1 MMSLVSLE
9 SRLGVVLLLSL
20 PQLFVIE
27 TMGMWLPLAL
37 VSVVLL
43 LPESII
49 HLKALVKDKTVLLL
63 IGLIMAQ
70 CLSLVWSV
78 DRVLGIK
85 VIIYEAVFIVVFS
98 AAKYCDWGS
107 LKRQP
112 TMWAFSIGCCLLAGF
127 VIVCR
132 VFPELEKTF
141 LLSEWSGIFI
151 NPNVQQGLAD
161 GSIRNNAFDPVKA
174 GGIFVNAN
182 VASCYL
188 GMLSLCALACIRR
201 PRLAWGISL
210 PLLVAVF
217 STGSKTAT
225 ILLIG
230 LTIVYLV
237 VALVLKNIL
246 AARMALALG
255 VMVASMMMLFYSPIP
270 QQLVDKITSQETSQA
285 PTLPSASPPLPDEPG
300 PRETLDNAED
310 SMSSRLLIWQYGLE
324 AFEERPLMG
333 QGYGGWQQG
342 FSSYVKRLREEGV
355 ELRDGFPPHNTFIY
369 LWSQS
374 GALSVLFATL
384 LLLYWSGS
392 SLSAIGKN
400 REKEHGLRMAMALAG
415 AWVWLTVHGMGDNTG
430 LLGDAHQV
438 TLLAVIIAG
447 IDNLSERKRASAA

>member
-1 MMSLVSLE
+1 MTSSISLE
-9 SRLGVVLLLSL
+9 SRLSFVLLLSL
-20 PQLFVIE
+20 PQFFVVKV
-27 TMGMWLPLAL
+27 MGMWLPLAL
-37 VSVVLL
+37 VAVVLL
-43 LPESII
+43 FPELII
-49 HLKALVKDKTVLLL
+49 RFRELVRDRTVLLL
-63 IGLIMAQ
+63 MGLMATQ
-70 CLSLVWSV
+70 CFALTGSV
-78 DRVLGIK
+78 DKAMGVK
-85 VIIYEAVFIVVFS
+85 VIVYEAVFIVVFL
-98 AAKYCDWGS
+98 AAKHCDWER
-107 LKRQP
+107 LKKQP
-112 TMWAFSIGCCLLAGF
+112 AMWIFFIGCFLLAGF
-127 VIVCR
+127 VIICR
-132 VFPELEKTF
+132 IFPELEDTF
-141 LLSEWSGIFI
+141 LLSGWSGIFI

-161 GSIRNNAFDPVKA
+161 GSIRNNVFDPVKA

-188 GMLSLCALACIRR
+188 GMLSLCTLACIRR

-225 ILLIG
+225 VILIG

-237 VALVLKNIL
+237 VALVLRNIL
-246 AARMALALG
+246 AAKMALALG
-255 VMVASMMMLFYSPIP
+255 VMVASMMILFYSPIP
-270 QQLVDKITSQETSQA
+270 QQFVGKITSQETSLA
-285 PTLPSASPPLPDEPG
+285 PMLPSASPPSSDEPG

-310 SMSSRLLIWQYGLE
+310 SMNSRLLIWQYGLE

-342 FSSYVKRLREEGV
+342 FSSYVKRLGEEGI

-374 GALSVLFATL
+374 GALSVVFAAL
-384 LLLYWSGS
+384 LLLYWSGI

-400 REKEHGLRMAMALAG
+400 REKEHGLRMAMALTG

>member
-1 MMSLVSLE
+1 MISLISLE
-9 SRLGVVLLLSL
+9 SRLGLVLLLSL
-20 PQLFVIE
+20 PQVFIIE
-27 TMGMWLPLAL
+27 AMGMWLPLAL
-37 VSVVLL
+37 VSVALLFPELILHMKALAKDRAVLL
-43 LPESII
+43 LVG
-49 HLKALVKDKTVLLL
+49 LVMT
-63 IGLIMAQ
+63 Q

-78 DRVLGIK
+78 DRALGIK

-98 AAKYCDWGS
+98 ATKLCDWRK
-107 LKRQP
+107 LKKQP
-112 TMWAFSIGCCLLAGF
+112 TMWAFIFGSFLLATF
-127 VIVCR
+127 VIICR
-132 VFPELEKTF
+132 AFPELENAF
-141 LLSEWSGIFI
+141 LISEWSGIFI
-151 NPNVQQGLAD
+151 NPNVQHGLAD
-161 GSIRNNAFDPVKA
+161 GSIRNNALDPVKA

-210 PLLVAVF
+210 VLLVAVF

-225 ILLIG
+225 VILIG

-237 VALVLKNIL
+237 VAFVLKNIL
-246 AARMALALG
+246 AARMALVLG

-270 QQLVDKITSQETSQA
+270 QQFVDKITSQETGQA
-285 PTLPSASPPLPDEPG
+285 PTLPSASPPPPDEPS

-310 SMSSRLLIWQYGLE
+310 SMNSRLLIWQYGLE
-324 AFEERPLMG
+324 AFEEKPLMG

-342 FSSYVKRLREEGV
+342 FSGYVKRLREEGI

-374 GALSVLFATL
+374 GALSVVFAVL
-384 LLLYWSGS
+384 LLWHWSGI

-400 REKEHGLRMAMALAG
+400 REREHGLRMALALTG
-415 AWVWLTVHGMGDNTG
+415 AWVWLTAHGMGDNTG

-438 TLLAVIIAG
+438 TLLAFIIAG